1 MRVCEPVELAYLREQ
16 ESREKQQDQQAEE
29 WDVDQSE
36 LEQMLRR
43 WGSRQI
49 LKALAEI
56 HQQVVN
62 DGSKVEWRILSHAYL
77 IGGYDDPN
85 PCSCDDMF

>member
-1 MRVCEPVELAYLREQ
+1 MYELDFIADQEARERQ
-16 ESREKQQDQQAEE
+16 DLEKAEE
-29 WDVDQSE
+29 WGTDQAA

-43 WGSRQI
+43 WGSRQLLI
-49 LKALAEI
+49 ALAEI

>member
-1 MRVCEPVELAYLREQ
+1 MYELDFIADQEARERQ
-16 ESREKQQDQQAEE
+16 DLEKAEE
-29 WDVDQSE
+29 WGMDQAT

-43 WGSRQI
+43 WGSRQLLI
-49 LKALAEI
+49 ALAEI

-62 DGSKVEWRILSHAYL
+62 DSSKVEWRILSHAYL